1 MPTFAVKPGKLNVTV
16 VEKGSLESARNEDA
30 YCLVEGQTTIILIK
44 PEGSA
49 VKKGQLVCQ
58 LDSASLKDQ
67 LVNQM
72 ITEKSAA
79 TAYENAKLTREVAE
93 LAVLAYDEGTLPHER
108 TAVNGAIIVAQSA
121 IDKAEHRLERTRNAR
136 KRLNDMLAQQR
147 RVGFGNRD
155 RGRARHRGPTR
166 RRGADNPQGKT
177 GY

>member
-1 MPTFAVKPGKLNVTV
+1 M

-72 ITEKSAA
+72 ITVKSAEA
-79 TAYENAKLTREVAE
+79 NYENAKLTREVAE
-93 LAVLAYDEGTLPHER
+93 T
-108 TAVNGAIIVAQSA
+108 
-121 IDKAEHRLERTRNAR
+121 
-136 KRLNDMLAQQR
+136 
-147 RVGFGNRD
+147 
-155 RGRARHRGPTR
+155 RGPR
-166 RRGADNPQGKT
+166 V
-177 GY
+177 